1 VAGRRGESGEC
12 HETAASAV
20 FIGEVEHAA
29 SAAGTFHQ
37 EWSIAMSVSTP
48 STSVRR
54 FAAPADD
61 ATSAAA
67 AAARRKAFRLLHERG
82 CFVIPNPWD
91 VGSARYLQH
100 LGFPA
105 LATTSAGFA
114 FSQGLPDSGD
124 VAVIARDRSLVY
136 IASITAAVDLPV
148 SADFMSG
155 FGLEPE
161 DVAES
166 VAQCVATGVA
176 GLSIEDAT
184 GDSSSPLYDL
194 PIAVERVRAARQA
207 IDQSGNGVLLTA
219 RAECYHVGHPDPL
232 RESVRRLQAYAAA
245 GADVLFAPGPQ
256 HASDITALV
265 EAVAPKPLNLLVI
278 RDIGLSVE
286 HIAAL
291 GVRRISVGG
300 ALALAAWTGF
310 MRAAETLKTEGSFA
324 GLANLVPYA
333 EINRLFATD
342 LSGHQVSDGR

>member
-1 VAGRRGESGEC
+1 MEPYEPTS
-12 HETAASAV
+12 
-20 FIGEVEHAA
+20 HAA
-29 SAAGTFHQ
+29 LT
-37 EWSIAMSVSTP
+37 E
-48 STSVRR
+48 RR
-54 FAAPADD
+54 
-61 ATSAAA
+61 
-67 AAARRKAFRLLHERG
+67 RVFRMLHERG

-114 FSQGLPDSGD
+114 FSLGLPDSSDGNP
-124 VAVIARDRSLVY
+124 ADRNRNLAY

-155 FGLEPE
+155 YGTEPE

-166 VAQCVATGVA
+166 IARCVATGVA

-194 PIAVERVRAARQA
+194 PSAIERVRAARQA
-207 IDQSGNGVLLTA
+207 IDQSGEEVLLTA
-219 RAECYHVGHPDPL
+219 RAECYHVGHPDPF

-256 HASDITALV
+256 TRAEVEALV
-265 EAVAPKPLNLLVI
+265 AAVAPKPLNLLVV
-278 RDIGLSVE
+278 RDLGLSVE
-286 HIAAL
+286 EIAAL

-310 MRAAETLKTEGSFA
+310 MGAARTLKTEGSFA

-333 EINRLFATD
+333 EINAVF
-342 LSGHQVSDGR
+342 SGSPRHEAVDDECGRSESLDPDNVGDIADEGAGHRG

>member
-1 VAGRRGESGEC
+1 MSHSLALPSVPCLAAEAHESNP
-12 HETAASAV
+12 
-20 FIGEVEHAA
+20 HAA
-29 SAAGTFHQ
+29 L
-37 EWSIAMSVSTP
+37 
-48 STSVRR
+48 
-54 FAAPADD
+54 
-61 ATSAAA
+61 
-67 AAARRKAFRLLHERG
+67 AARRSAFRALHERG

-124 VAVIARDRSLVY
+124 EVVMSRDLNLAYVARIA
-136 IASITAAVDLPV
+136 AAVDLPV

-155 FGLEPE
+155 YGMTPE
-161 DVAES
+161 DVAGS
-166 VAQCVATGVA
+166 VARCVETGVA

-194 PIAVERVRAARQA
+194 PSAVDRVRAAREA
-207 IDQSGNGVLLTA
+207 IDQSGADVMLTA
-219 RAECYHVGHPDPL
+219 RAECYHVGHPDPF
-232 RESVRRLQAYAAA
+232 RESVRRLEAYAAA

-256 HASDITALV
+256 DPEEIKALV
-265 EAVAPKPLNLLVI
+265 AAVAPKPLNLLVV

-286 HIAAL
+286 EIAAL

-310 MRAAETLKTEGSFA
+310 TRAARTLRDEGSFA
-324 GLANLVPYA
+324 GLASLVPYTD
-333 EINRLFATD
+333 INGLFAAE
-342 LSGHQVSDGR
+342 LPGHQAHRG